1 MATKP
6 SPTRLDVSIPV
17 DEKRRSEMSREI
29 SRSPSRAPEAVVE
42 FDDVARTYKDVTA
55 LDGLTF
61 RIMRGETVALLGP
74 NGSGKT
80 TASEILLGLRR
91 PDRGE
96 VRVFGGTPGE
106 AISAGRVGAMLQD
119 TDLPQGVTPA
129 ELIELIR
136 GLYANPLPFTDVVQL
151 SDLEDV
157 AGRKV
162 ERLSGGQKQRVR
174 LALALAGDPEL
185 LVLDEPT
192 AALDV
197 AARRAFWDRV
207 GLSVAEGRTVLF
219 ATHRLEEAD
228 AIASFILV
236 IADGRLVASGTPDQ
250 IRAAAAGR
258 TTVSFVAHGVP
269 LEILERLPGVET
281 SEANRGRVT
290 VHTTDPDATV
300 RAVLERVPQA
310 EGLQI
315 TRAGME
321 EAFLSLTT
329 TEGGS

>member
-1 MATKP
+1 
-6 SPTRLDVSIPV
+6 
-17 DEKRRSEMSREI
+17 MSNDI
-29 SRSPSRAPEAVVE
+29 TGPWAQGSPEAIVA
-42 FDDVARTYKDVTA
+42 FDDVTHRFKEVTA
-55 LDGLTF
+55 LDGLSF
-61 RIMRGETVALLGP
+61 RIRRGETVALLGP
-74 NGSGKT
+74 NGAGKT
-80 TASEILLGLRR
+80 TAAEVLLGLQR
-91 PDRGE
+91 PDAGE
-96 VRVFGGTPGE
+96 VRVYGGAPGE
-106 AISAGRVGAMLQD
+106 AVAGGRVGAMLQD
-119 TDLPQGVTPA
+119 ADLPQGVTAA

-136 GLYANPLPFTDVVQL
+136 GLYSDPLSLRDALRL

-207 GLSVAEGRTVLF
+207 RSSVAGGRTVLF

-228 AIASFILV
+228 AIADHVLV

-250 IRAAAAGR
+250 IKAAAAGR
-258 TTVSFVAHGVP
+258 TAVSFTATGVP
-269 LEILERLPGVET
+269 LEIFERLPGVEVAET
-281 SEANRGRVT
+281 NRGRVT
-290 VHTTDPDATV
+290 VYTTDPDATV
-300 RAVLERVPQA
+300 RALLNQVPHA

-315 TRAGME
+315 VRAGME